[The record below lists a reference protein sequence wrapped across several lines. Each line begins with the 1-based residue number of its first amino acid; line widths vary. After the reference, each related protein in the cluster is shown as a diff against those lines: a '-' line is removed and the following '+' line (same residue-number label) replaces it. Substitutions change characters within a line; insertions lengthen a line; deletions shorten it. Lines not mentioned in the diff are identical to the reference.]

1 MGAFWGCRSQEVLPG
16 ESGWLCSSASTE
28 WQAVSAVAYRIRAPA
43 AVGRRVH
50 QGNIAPAGRFR
61 DVGHVW
67 VLQCGG
73 EPARVR
79 RDRRRRARNSARFR
93 RHHHHRRRR
102 RRRAS
107 PRRRRRRCRRLLR
120 APSAGHTP
128 SPGRRPPTWRPR
140 RAPESSAGGLGSRSA
155 RGSTARQ
162 TGLTIASS
170 SLAMGCLA
178 TLSLC
183 RLANNLTQ
191 RLAEW
196 DIGCAMG
203 FWTIPT

>member
-1 MGAFWGCRSQEVLPG
+1 MGAFGGGRSQEVLPG
-16 ESGWLCSSASTE
+16 ESGWSFSSASTG
-28 WQAVSAVAYRIRAPA
+28 WQALNAAVYQIRAPT
-43 AVGRRVH
+43 AVGKRVH

-79 RDRRRRARNSARFR
+79 RDRRRRVHNSARFR
-93 RHHHHRRRR
+93 LHHRHRRRR

-120 APSAGHTP
+120 APSAAHSP
-128 SPGRRPPTWRPR
+128 SPGRLPPTWWPR
-140 RAPESSAGGLGSRSA
+140 RAPESSAGGLASRSA

-162 TGLTIASS
+162 TGLTIGSS
-170 SLAMGCLA
+170 SLATGCLA
-178 TLSLC
+178 TLFLC

-203 FWTIPT
+203 L

>member
-1 MGAFWGCRSQEVLPG
+1 MSRVRMSRMCPVRGVFLPVGTLHDWKLTVQDEVREPRHTPRESSIGARCERGRKTQVGAFWGCRSQEVLPG

-28 WQAVSAVAYRIRAPA
+28 WQAVSAVAYRIRAPT

-79 RDRRRRARNSARFR
+79 RDRRRRVRNSAHFR

-107 PRRRRRRCRRLLR
+107 PRHRRRRCRRLLR
-120 APSAGHTP
+120 APSAAHTP
-128 SPGRRPPTWRPR
+128 SPGRRPPT
-140 RAPESSAGGLGSRSA
+140 
-155 RGSTARQ
+155 
-162 TGLTIASS
+162 
-170 SLAMGCLA
+170 
-178 TLSLC
+178 
-183 RLANNLTQ
+183 
-191 RLAEW
+191 
-196 DIGCAMG
+196 
-203 FWTIPT
+203 